1 MTLGTLIVSLL
12 LGRLSSSG
20 ESQIV
25 MNYGASATT
34 RPNEILFQTLR
45 YVAFFEVVGFVV
57 LSYRYFVG
65 HGYPFLK
72 SLWYGLFHS
81 ITAFCNAGM
90 SLHPDNLITMS
101 NDVIYTLVITLL
113 VIVGGIGFLVISNL
127 SHYRFWKRDLRLRGH
142 ISLHSRLVLWATFV
156 LLLLGMTLFVLFEWN
171 ASLKGPEMPSIVEA
185 LLDGNVAEAYATF
198 KVNAMKLFK
207 SFAQTA
213 SLRTAGFNY
222 VEMSEV
228 SAPSNTLSI
237 LLMMFGGSPG
247 SMAGG
252 IKTTTIVVLILLIR
266 AYVRGD
272 RTVHVHQRTIPD
284 AVCREAMVLF
294 VFYLL
299 VLFIFFFILCTTEK
313 VLMAKVGSLGLF
325 YEVSSA
331 FGTVGTSLNATTSLT
346 PFGRGMISI
355 AMFLGRIGPLS
366 VALMMAGHRHIHRVR
381 YPEESVSVG

>member
-1 MTLGTLIVSLL
+1 VLAVTAILLAVPTVLFLIFERDFTNEGLGFGHSLL
-12 LGRLSSSG
+12 NA
-20 ESQIV
+20 IFD
-25 MNYGASATT
+25 SAT
-34 RPNEILFQTLR
+34 
-45 YVAFFEVVGFVV
+45 A
-57 LSYRYFVG
+57 
-65 HGYPFLK
+65 
-72 SLWYGLFHS
+72 
-81 ITAFCNAGM
+81 
-90 SLHPDNLITMS
+90 
-101 NDVIYTLVITLL
+101 
-113 VIVGGIGFLVISNL
+113 
-127 SHYRFWKRDLRLRGH
+127 
-142 ISLHSRLVLWATFV
+142 
-156 LLLLGMTLFVLFEWN
+156 
-171 ASLKGPEMPSIVEA
+171 
-185 LLDGNVAEAYATF
+185 
-198 KVNAMKLFK
+198 
-207 SFAQTA
+207 
-213 SLRTAGFNY
+213 RTAGFN
-222 VEMSEV
+222 STDT
-228 SAPSNTLSI
+228 AALSPASKI
-237 LLMMFGGSPG
+237 LTVFLMFIGGSPG
-247 SMAGG
+247 STAGG

-366 VALMMAGHRHIHRVR
+366 VALMMAGHRHVHRVR